1 MTKTFPKSRICVID
15 IYPSFEK
22 GLKMAMDFASKH
34 NIQLNSADGRRIILS
49 FCLKSIET
57 AYKTTQST
65 FPKVLCMSKKNINS
79 RVSNFIDNYFTGIM
93 DYIPMPYCGKF
104 DLSSPDL
111 ETAAENSLR
120 KQKTQK
126 KYNNLASKLK
136 LKFN

>member
-1 MTKTFPKSRICVID
+1 MTKVFPKSRICVID

-22 GLKMAMDFASKH
+22 GLRMAIDFMSKH

-49 FCLKSIET
+49 FCLKTIEA

-65 FPKVLCMSKKNINS
+65 FPKVLCMSKKSINK
-79 RVSNFIDNYFTGIM
+79 RVSNFIDSYFNGVM
-93 DYIPMPYCGKF
+93 EYVPMPYCGKF

-126 KYNNLASKLK
+126 KYNNFISKLN
-136 LKFN
+136 LKPN